1 MKKVQS
7 EIPASAAMMVQHQT
21 QWDIWLSS
29 QSVKDYYVDLM
40 IENMWVLT
48 FFTPVSLESGFT
60 EARCVIYGL
69 PASSSDTRCLMALSC
84 QQRSVTL
91 DQSVAPLSAVG
102 IKPFTHL

>member
-7 EIPASAAMMVQHQT
+7 EIPTSASAAMMVQHQT

-60 EARCVIYGL
+60 IGTLCYLWSPSIVLGHTMSHGIE
-69 PASSSDTRCLMALSC
+69 LSTKK
-84 QQRSVTL
+84 RHT
-91 DQSVAPLSAVG
+91 
-102 IKPFTHL
+102 